1 MIKVSSLKSFLIFL
15 PIISYTP
22 FFFTELVNPSIR
34 IGYFALV
41 SLYLFCSTRYFT
53 KKDILLLGLITM
65 FVTLLLMNNSGGTA
79 SLFSAGNY
87 CLTIFF
93 GWALYRYLL
102 ASNLRK
108 NALLDLYVNFF
119 YLVVAF
125 SVLSLLYYITLGEL
139 DLFGFK
145 SSTAAHLVTPF
156 GVLFK
161 RVVSSDISVYRSFF
175 YFIEAA
181 HLGIFY
187 AANIIIVAPLLK
199 NKESIFIKLNF
210 IGGFLSMSMT
220 FYAVLLILYGFKK
233 TKSIYSFIGV
243 VIGIFFLL
251 VGFQA
256 IDLLSYSS
264 SDDRTERFLIF
275 FLVMDQASA
284 LQLLFGHGVAFETG
298 FIKAFN
304 SGLTLSIYETGI
316 FGAALQIGILFI
328 LCPSPIVILFF
339 ILAALVVDPI
349 HMPLFWFL
357 IVVISSSLKRQIA
370 NHEGYQ

>member
-1 MIKVSSLKSFLIFL
+1 MNTLNSINMIKVSSLKSFLIFL

-145 SSTAAHLVTPF
+145 SSTATHLVT
-156 GVLFK
+156 
-161 RVVSSDISVYRSFF
+161 
-175 YFIEAA
+175 
-181 HLGIFY
+181 
-187 AANIIIVAPLLK
+187 
-199 NKESIFIKLNF
+199 
-210 IGGFLSMSMT
+210 
-220 FYAVLLILYGFKK
+220 
-233 TKSIYSFIGV
+233 
-243 VIGIFFLL
+243 
-251 VGFQA
+251 
-256 IDLLSYSS
+256 
-264 SDDRTERFLIF
+264 
-275 FLVMDQASA
+275 
-284 LQLLFGHGVAFETG
+284 
-298 FIKAFN
+298 
-304 SGLTLSIYETGI
+304 
-316 FGAALQIGILFI
+316 
-328 LCPSPIVILFF
+328 
-339 ILAALVVDPI
+339 
-349 HMPLFWFL
+349 
-357 IVVISSSLKRQIA
+357 
-370 NHEGYQ
+370 